1 MKSVKQVMYFVKDLS
16 IKISLFDYLF
26 PKIGKKNQ
34 FYMKINS
41 GFLMNSIALK
51 MKKGSN
57 SKLLKQKSLPWR
69 A

>member
-1 MKSVKQVMYFVKDLS
+1 MYFVKDLS

-26 PKIGKKNQ
+26 PKTGKKNQ

-57 SKLLKQKSLPWR
+57 S
-69 A
+69 

>member
-26 PKIGKKNQ
+26 PKTGKKNQ

-57 SKLLKQKSLPWR
+57 S
-69 A
+69 

>member
-57 SKLLKQKSLPWR
+57 S
-69 A
+69 